1 MPLCELYLAKVS
13 YTKPLGKVKM
23 ASYPLELAH
32 SYICGPMNIRACHDT
47 YFLTFIYDYSCY
59 GVVYMLSHR
68 WESLDYLK
76 WFFIEVEN
84 QKEKNLKVLHTDI
97 SWDYLSK

>member
-32 SYICGPMNIRACHDT
+32 SYICGPMNIKACHG
-47 YFLTFIYDYSCY
+47 TFIS
-59 GVVYMLSHR
+59 
-68 WESLDYLK
+68 
-76 WFFIEVEN
+76 
-84 QKEKNLKVLHTDI
+84 
-97 SWDYLSK
+97 